1 MIVNHAVRALI
12 REQKIHQIYSVI
24 QTGQKEGMRTM
35 NQTLYELYVNRVIS
49 LDDAVARSGDPD
61 DLMRL
66 MNR

>member
-1 MIVNHAVRALI
+1 
-12 REQKIHQIYSVI
+12 
-24 QTGQKEGMRTM
+24 MRTM

-49 LDDAVARSGDPD
+49 LDDALARSNDPD